1 MTVGEFVAASAA
13 HPDVFHAS
21 NKTGVNG
28 LT

>member
-1 MTVGEFVAASAA
+1 MSVGEFVAASAA

-21 NKTGVNG
+21 LKTGVNG

>member
-13 HPDVFHAS
+13 HPDVFHAA
-21 NKTGVNG
+21 NKTSIDG